1 MTKIKTHNQLL
12 SLLLFELKE
21 CFCFAN

>member
-1 MTKIKTHNQLL
+1 
-12 SLLLFELKE
+12 LLLFELKE